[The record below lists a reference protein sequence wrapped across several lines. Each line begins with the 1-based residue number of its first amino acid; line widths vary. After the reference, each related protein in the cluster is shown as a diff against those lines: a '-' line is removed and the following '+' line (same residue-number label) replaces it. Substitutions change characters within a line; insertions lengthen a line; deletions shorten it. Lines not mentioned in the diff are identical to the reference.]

1 MAAGTCTYIICIN
14 IYAIG
19 RQIPSSASLS
29 GGLIIGCF
37 FCLQVDEPIFRGG
50 GLIIGCIFLCKGMD
64 LYLRGGAYKWG
75 GGL

>member
-1 MAAGTCTYIICIN
+1 MQLEGKYQVVYIRGAYN
-14 IYAIG
+14 
-19 RQIPSSASLS
+19 RML
-29 GGLIIGCF
+29 
-37 FCLQVDEPIFRGG
+37 FCLQVDEPIFRGA